1 MAWGNLGAVTVSTDH
16 QIKTTY
22 DGDLIVS
29 GESHGYYWDDPTAEE
44 LENDPNLYRVVRI
57 VSRPYSKRIHVTAI
71 TTVVTTVTEYRGLD
85 GPYTGIAPLN
95 AGGKKVEWARGLN
108 SDGFGIQASGELR
121 LLECRG
127 VQRTVSARR
136 VNEANGWVTTVTE
149 VSMSTAISTSETCT
163 ITDI

>member
-1 MAWGNLGAVTVSTDH
+1 MAWGNLENVMVSKDR

-44 LENDPNLYRVVRI
+44 LANDPNIFRI
-57 VSRPYSKRIHVTAI
+57 RRDVSRPYSKRIHVTAI
-71 TTVVTTVTEYRGLD
+71 TTVVTTVTEYRGLG
-85 GPYTGIAPLN
+85 GPYAGIAPQN
-95 AGGKKVEWARGLN
+95 AGGKMVKWERNFDSNGY
-108 SDGFGIQASGELR
+108 GIGASGELR

-127 VQRTVSARR
+127 TQRTVSARR

-149 VSMSTAISTSETCT
+149 VSMSTAITTSETCT